1 MIDHWKITCLLTTL
15 LLVLPRPAFAQQA
28 PKRTPV
34 VAILNYGAEQDAK
47 VAEFQAGLAA
57 LGYQPGRTLDIRY
70 RWADGQFD
78 RLPQLA
84 AELVGEHPD
93 LILAMGPAVWAVKPK
108 TATIPIL
115 IAFSGN
121 PVEHGVVESMARP
134 GNNLTG
140 FSLMSNDL
148 AAKRVEMLKEAIPAA
163 RRIAVLF
170 NPNEL
175 ATVMEMRETEAAAAR
190 LNVHLVPLAT
200 RSAAEIETT
209 VSAAKQQTEAM
220 LVFIHGFAIL
230 NTARIVD
237 AAARHGVPTLYGW
250 REFAEA
256 GGLLSY
262 GPDVRLLVK
271 RAAIAADKILKGVKP
286 SDIPVEQPSRIELVV
301 NARTAKALGLQL
313 SPATLLRAD
322 EVIE

>member
-1 MIDHWKITCLLTTL
+1 MIHRRNIICSLIAALPVPLL
-15 LLVLPRPAFAQQA
+15 PAFAQQE
-28 PKRTPV
+28 PKRVPI
-34 VAILNYGAEQDAK
+34 VAILNYGNEQDAK
-47 VAEFQAGLAA
+47 VAEFQAGLIA

-70 RWADGQFD
+70 RWADGKFD

-84 AELVGEHPD
+84 SELVEENPD

-148 AAKRVEMLKEAIPAA
+148 AAKRLEVLAEAIPAA
-163 RRIAVLF
+163 RRISVLY
-170 NPNEL
+170 NPNEP
-175 ATVMEMRETEAAAAR
+175 ATVMELRETEAAAAR
-190 LNVHLVPLAT
+190 LDLRLVPLAI
-200 RSAAEIETT
+200 RSAAEIE
-209 VSAAKQQTEAM
+209 AAVGTARQQSEAM
-220 LVFIHGFAIL
+220 LVFIHGFAVL
-230 NTARIVD
+230 NQKLIVD
-237 AAARHGVPTLYGW
+237 AAAHHGVPTLYGW

-262 GPDVRLLVK
+262 GPDVRLLLK
-271 RAAIAADKILKGVKP
+271 RAAIIADKILKGAKP
-286 SDIPVEQPSRIELVV
+286 AEIPVEQPTRIELVV
-301 NARTAKALGLQL
+301 NARSAKALGLQL